1 MFHYGEKEH
10 ISRDCRAPRKF
21 NYGRGRWPNRGGRGR
36 AGRGN
41 RGRGYENRSDHEANM
56 TTLEESPSEPTSENI
71 ANYTQSTSGNP
82 NHAFMSMQSS
92 NLDWILDSG
101 ATKHVSGMSNEF
113 ASYTPHPCTHK
124 EMIRTANGTSC
135 PVKGVGTV
143 QCTPSIGLSSVLYV
157 PSFSVNLISISSL
170 VDHMDCWVS
179 FDRYN
184 CLIQE
189 RQSGKKLGI
198 GIKRDGLW
206 YLDQRDTSETV

>member
-1 MFHYGEKEH
+1 
-10 ISRDCRAPRKF
+10 
-21 NYGRGRWPNRGGRGR
+21 
-36 AGRGN
+36 
-41 RGRGYENRSDHEANM
+41 
-56 TTLEESPSEPTSENI
+56 
-71 ANYTQSTSGNP
+71 
-82 NHAFMSMQSS
+82 MSMQSS

-135 PVKGVGTV
+135 LVKGVGTV

-157 PSFSVNLISISSL
+157 PSFPVNLISISSL
-170 VDHMDCWVS
+170 FDHMDCRVS
-179 FDRYN
+179 FDHYN

-198 GIKRDGLW
+198 GIRRDGLW
-206 YLDQRDTSETV
+206 YMDRRDTSETVCHVLATTVSEKEAKVLFLHCQLGHISFETMDQMFPTELSKVDKSKLYVMTVSMKNIQGHLMSAGGSEVYYPLR